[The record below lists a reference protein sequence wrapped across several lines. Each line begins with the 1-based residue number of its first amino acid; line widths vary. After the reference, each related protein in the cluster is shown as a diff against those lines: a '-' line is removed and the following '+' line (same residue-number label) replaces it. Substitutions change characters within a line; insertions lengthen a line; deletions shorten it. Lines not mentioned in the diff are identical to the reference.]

1 MPLHRLEEPTLGV
14 EEENLQLTEYEKEQ
28 YLKVLHSSAIAAEPQ
43 TPNWQHKAQNNE
55 GPPSATTVRS
65 GEYWNEI
72 TASPYPSFSS
82 TFSSEEEDWQH
93 VIPSHHPAKNKEQLA
108 TWRQDSKL
116 PEQNK
121 EQRTTWR
128 QDSKLP
134 EQNREQ
140 LTTWRQ
146 DSKLPEQN
154 REQQLATWR
163 QDSKLPEQN
172 KEQLTTWRQDSKLPE
187 QNKEQLT
194 TWWQDSKLP
203 EQNKEQLSTWWQDS
217 KLSEEDASIEEKRIS
232 SGFTSKGESWAAVT
246 RPHPNSLPAAAEEPG
261 PLPGNGHQSG
271 GQTGG
276 NSGQSWPLSPRGSP
290 STVGWPASGPSNQVP
305 AAQPP
310 PEPPLANQL
319 RHLAASALPFTQVRN
334 CSTL

>member
-28 YLKVLHSSAIAAEPQ
+28 YLKVLHSSAVPAEPQ
-43 TPNWQHKAQNNE
+43 TPNWQQIASNDDR
-55 GPPSATTVRS
+55 PPSATTVRS

-93 VIPSHHPAKNKEQLA
+93 VIPSHHPAKNKQQLA

-116 PEQNK
+116 PEQNREQLTTWRQDSKLPEQNK
-121 EQRTTWR
+121 EQLTTWR

-154 REQQLATWR
+154 KEQQLATWR

-172 KEQLTTWRQDSKLPE
+172 REQLT
-187 QNKEQLT
+187 
-194 TWWQDSKLP
+194 
-203 EQNKEQLSTWWQDS
+203 TWWQDS
-217 KLSEEDASIEEKRIS
+217 KLSEEDASIEEKRTS

-246 RPHPNSLPAAAEEPG
+246 RQHPNSLPAAAEEPG

-276 NSGQSWPLSPRGSP
+276 NSGQSWPLSSRGPP
-290 STVGWPASGPSNQVP
+290 STAGWSAGGAANQVP
-305 AAQPP
+305 ATQPP

-334 CSTL
+334 CSTLYLNVYSLNLLPFFYH

>member
-1 MPLHRLEEPTLGV
+1 MPLHRLEEQTLGV

-28 YLKVLHSSAIAAEPQ
+28 YLKVLHSSAIPAEPQ
-43 TPNWQHKAQNNE
+43 TPNWQPPNND
-55 GPPSATTVRS
+55 GHPSATTVRTA
-65 GEYWNEI
+65 EYWNEI
-72 TASPYPSFSS
+72 TASPYPCLSS

-121 EQRTTWR
+121 EQ
-128 QDSKLP
+128 
-134 EQNREQ
+134 
-140 LTTWRQ
+140 LT
-146 DSKLPEQN
+146 
-154 REQQLATWR
+154 TWR

-194 TWWQDSKLP
+194 TWRQDSKLP
-203 EQNKEQLSTWWQDS
+203 EQNKEQLTTWRQDSKLPEQNREQLSTWWQDS
-217 KLSEEDASIEEKRIS
+217 KLTEEDASIEEKRIS
-232 SGFTSKGESWAAVT
+232 SGFTSKGESWAAVST
-246 RPHPNSLPAAAEEPG
+246 RPHPNSLSAEAEEPG

-276 NSGQSWPLSPRGSP
+276 NSGQSWPLSPRGPP
-290 STVGWPASGPSNQVP
+290 STAGWPAGGPANQVP
-305 AAQPP
+305 ATQPP

-334 CSTL
+334 CSVKYLNLYSLNLLPFFYH

>member
-28 YLKVLHSSAIAAEPQ
+28 YLKVLHSSAVAAEPP
-43 TPNWQHKAQNNE
+43 TPNWQPPNTDGH
-55 GPPSATTVRS
+55 PSATTVRS

-93 VIPSHHPAKNKEQLA
+93 VIPSHHLAKNKQQLA

-116 PEQNK
+116 PEQNR
-121 EQRTTWR
+121 EQMTTWR

-140 LTTWRQ
+140 L
-146 DSKLPEQN
+146 
-154 REQQLATWR
+154 ATWR
-163 QDSKLPEQN
+163 
-172 KEQLTTWRQDSKLPE
+172 
-187 QNKEQLT
+187 
-194 TWWQDSKLP
+194 QDSKLP

-217 KLSEEDASIEEKRIS
+217 KLSEEDVDSIEEKRIG
-232 SGFTSKGESWAAVT
+232 SGLTSKGESWAAVST
-246 RPHPNSLPAAAEEPG
+246 RPHPNSLPAAVEEPG

-276 NSGQSWPLSPRGSP
+276 NSGQSWLLSPRGPP
-290 STVGWPASGPSNQVP
+290 STAGWSAGGPPNQGPAT
-305 AAQPP
+305 QPP

-334 CSTL
+334 CSSLYLNLYSLNLFPFLPLSYQ

>member
-28 YLKVLHSSAIAAEPQ
+28 YLKVLHSSAAAAEPP
-43 TPNWQHKAQNNE
+43 TPNWPNND
-55 GPPSATTVRS
+55 GHPSATTVRS

-93 VIPSHHPAKNKEQLA
+93 VIPSHHPAKNKQQLA
-108 TWRQDSKL
+108 
-116 PEQNK
+116 
-121 EQRTTWR
+121 TWR

-140 LTTWRQ
+140 L
-146 DSKLPEQN
+146 P
-154 REQQLATWR
+154 TWR

-172 KEQLTTWRQDSKLPE
+172 KEQLA
-187 QNKEQLT
+187 

-203 EQNKEQLSTWWQDS
+203 EQNKEQQLATWRRDSQLPEQNNEQPSTWWQDS

-232 SGFTSKGESWAAVT
+232 TGFSGKGESWAAVT
-246 RPHPNSLPAAAEEPG
+246 RPHPNNLPAAAEEPG
-261 PLPGNGHQSG
+261 PLAGNGHQSG

-276 NSGQSWPLSPRGSP
+276 QSWPLSSRGPP
-290 STVGWPASGPSNQVP
+290 STAGWPAGGPANQVP
-305 AAQPP
+305 VTQPP
-310 PEPPLANQL
+310 TEPPLANQL

-334 CSTL
+334 CSSLYLKCTL

>member
-14 EEENLQLTEYEKEQ
+14 EEENLHLTEYEKEQ
-28 YLKVLHSSAIAAEPQ
+28 YLKVLHSSAVTAEPA
-43 TPNWQHKAQNNE
+43 TPIWQHKAPNND

-93 VIPSHHPAKNKEQLA
+93 VIPSHHPAKNKLA
-108 TWRQDSKL
+108 IWRQDSKL

-121 EQRTTWR
+121 EQLTTWR

-154 REQQLATWR
+154 GEQLATWR
-163 QDSKLPEQN
+163 
-172 KEQLTTWRQDSKLPE
+172 
-187 QNKEQLT
+187 
-194 TWWQDSKLP
+194 QDSKLP

-217 KLSEEDASIEEKRIS
+217 KLSEEDANSIDEKRII
-232 SGFTSKGESWAAVT
+232 SGFTSKGESWAAVST
-246 RPHPNSLPAAAEEPG
+246 RPHPNSLPTAVEEPG

-271 GQTGG
+271 GPTGG
-276 NSGQSWPLSPRGSP
+276 NSGQSWPLSPRGP
-290 STVGWPASGPSNQVP
+290 LSTAGWPAGGPSNQVP
-305 AAQPP
+305 ATQPP

-334 CSTL
+334 FSTLYLPCTL

>member
-1 MPLHRLEEPTLGV
+1 MSHVSLAEYFCLINRHVMPLHRLEEPTLGV

-28 YLKVLHSSAIAAEPQ
+28 YLKVLHSSAIAAEPK
-43 TPNWQHKAQNNE
+43 TPNWQHTVLNND
-55 GPPSATTVRS
+55 GHPSATTVRS

-93 VIPSHHPAKNKEQLA
+93 VIPSHHPAKGKQQLT

-121 EQRTTWR
+121 EQQLATWRQDYKLPEQNREQLSTWR

-134 EQNREQ
+134 EQN
-140 LTTWRQ
+140 
-146 DSKLPEQN
+146 K
-154 REQQLATWR
+154 EQQLATWR

-172 KEQLTTWRQDSKLPE
+172 KEH
-187 QNKEQLT
+187 
-194 TWWQDSKLP
+194 
-203 EQNKEQLSTWWQDS
+203 LSTWWHDS
-217 KLSEEDASIEEKRIS
+217 KLSEEDANSIDEKRIS
-232 SGFTSKGESWAAVT
+232 SGFTSKGESWPAVT
-246 RPHPNSLPAAAEEPG
+246 RPHPNSLPAAVDEPG

-276 NSGQSWPLSPRGSP
+276 NSGQSWPLSPRGPP
-290 STVGWPASGPSNQVP
+290 STAGWPAGGPANQVP
-305 AAQPP
+305 ATQQP

-334 CSTL
+334 CSTLHLNCTL